1 MIAPAHVGHLATLR
15 ALIREGAAEGSFDRT
30 LAFDSDETK
39 LFFAALRQALVT
51 GYFVVEDARGILS
64 RRAVPGYV
72 YWPDDR
78 TEFSQPVGFGLF
90 RAFADTGYEL
100 WLTGVAST
108 RRRTGHGRAM
118 LAALLATP
126 AGRLAWL
133 VRVQR
138 TSESGAAM
146 ERLLADHGY
155 AHLQDSGDTLW
166 FVRAD
171 APEALTARIAAG
183 LPPPRVT
190 H

>member
-1 MIAPAHVGHLATLR
+1 MITPAHVGHLATLR
-15 ALIREGAAEGSFDRT
+15 ALIREGAAEGSFDRA
-30 LAFDSDETK
+30 LASDSEETK
-39 LFFAALRQALVT
+39 LFFANLRQALVT
-51 GYFVVEDARGILS
+51 GYFVIEDARGILS

-72 YWPDDR
+72 YWPEDR

-90 RAFADTGYEL
+90 RSFADAGYEL

-108 RRRTGHGRAM
+108 RRRTGHGRTM
-118 LAALLATP
+118 LAALLDTP
-126 AGRLAWL
+126 PGRLAW
-133 VRVQR
+133 VMRVQR

-146 ERLLADHGY
+146 ERLLAGHGY
-155 AHLQDSGDTLW
+155 VPVRDAGATLW

-171 APEALTARIAAG
+171 APDELRSRIAAA